1 MLPARRIP
9 RFLKVHPEVDQ
20 ISKNLDM
27 ALWLHVASHHAKT
40 QPSRNSGGTSFRN
53 GPLLRS
59 SQSHSLSPLAT
70 GKRMRWLE

>member
-53 GPLLRS
+53 GRYSAVRNPILCLPW
-59 SQSHSLSPLAT
+59 QPANQCD
-70 GKRMRWLE
+70 G